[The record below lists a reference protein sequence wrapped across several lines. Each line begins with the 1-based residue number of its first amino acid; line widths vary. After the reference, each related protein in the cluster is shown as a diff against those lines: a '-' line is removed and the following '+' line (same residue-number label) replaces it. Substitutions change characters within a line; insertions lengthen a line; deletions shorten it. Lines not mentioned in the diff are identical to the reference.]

1 MLLFLR
7 LEAEL
12 VDVLDD
18 VAQVVA
24 GLDLVFDLAEDF
36 ADFVLD
42 GVGAG
47 GLLLEAVQVRK
58 ELLVDEVAEIVAD
71 QALVV
76 VELAGFGFGRGPG
89 SPAVR
94 LVEDGGVGLASK
106 GGFGGFLLL
115 QGVKVFQEEK
125 PGSLLGVV
133 ELGGASGFF
142 TQDVVNVTEGLFEHR
157 DSLKMNLPLYNVPR
171 STRWKRSR
179 RGLRWKPGLHP
190 RWGKLL
196 VIRT

>member
-7 LEAEL
+7 LETEL

-47 GLLLEAVQVRK
+47 GLLLEAVQVG
-58 ELLVDEVAEIVAD
+58 EEFLVDEVAEVVAD
-71 QALVV
+71 QTLVV

-94 LVEDGGVGLASK
+94 LVEDGGVGLASQ

-115 QGVKVFQEEK
+115 QGIKVFQKEQ

-142 TQDVVNVTEGLFEHR
+142 PENVIDVFEGLFEHGVVGCYCQGR
-157 DSLKMNLPLYNVPR
+157 IISKNALCYSSPFIVFR
-171 STRWKRSR
+171 
-179 RGLRWKPGLHP
+179 
-190 RWGKLL
+190 
-196 VIRT
+196 I

>member
-18 VAQVVA
+18 VAEVVS

-47 GLLLEAVQVRK
+47 GALPEAVQLGE
-58 ELLVDEVAEIVAD
+58 ELEVDEVAEIVAD

-76 VELAGFGFGRGPG
+76 VELSGFGLGRGPG

-94 LVEDGGVGLASK
+94 LVEDGGVDLASQ

-115 QGVKVFQEEK
+115 QGVKVFQEEQ
-125 PGSLLGVV
+125 PGGLLGVV
-133 ELGGASGFF
+133 EFGGAASLF
-142 TQDVVNVTEGLFEHR
+142 TKDVIDVFEGLFEHR
-157 DSLKMNLPLYNVPR
+157 IACKRPMRRRAPWFLPTKKGHKFPHDPLGRDHYLPV
-171 STRWKRSR
+171 SAKDT
-179 RGLRWKPGLHP
+179 
-190 RWGKLL
+190 
-196 VIRT
+196 